1 MIDESFIQNAIRIR
15 KTYLKLSSNMNLY
28 QKKAQEVADRLDD
41 TLQKVDELSKKAEV
55 SKNSNT
61 QTNNLLGELLDILKT
76 VESDGESLENLV
88 NPLNKEIEKLAL
100 EEQELYRLIKE
111 RHFNVSDDLIIEE
124 VQSRLKSEN
133 LL

>member
-1 MIDESFIQNAIRIR
+1 
-15 KTYLKLSSNMNLY
+15 MNLY

>member
-133 LL
+133 LI

>member
-1 MIDESFIQNAIRIR
+1 MIDESFIQNAIQIR

-28 QKKAQEVADRLDD
+28 QKKAQEVANRLDE
-41 TLQKVDELSKKAEV
+41 TLLKVDDLSKRAEV
-55 SKNSNT
+55 SKSNNT
-61 QTNNLLGELLDILKT
+61 QTNNLLNELLEILKT

-111 RHFNVSDDLIIEE
+111 RHFEISDDMIINE
-124 VQSRLKSEN
+124 VQARLKSEN
-133 LL
+133 LF